1 MEDNFGNPVGTN
13 SNTLNVSDIVASS
26 TAEVAFPLNYTLTIS
41 STTTGCET
49 TANVFI
55 ESVFCNIQ
63 KNLSDGNGSNDYF
76 DLRLMDVRK
85 LQIFDRYGIKVYGQ
99 MNYTDQWKGQSDNGD
114 ELPSATYYYVM
125 NLITVNPKLVGFI

>member
-1 MEDNFGNPVGTN
+1 
-13 SNTLNVSDIVASS
+13 VSDIVASS

-63 KNLSDGNGSNDYF
+63 KES
-76 DLRLMDVRK
+76 
-85 LQIFDRYGIKVYGQ
+85 LQTETAQ
-99 MNYTDQWKGQSDNGD
+99 MII
-114 ELPSATYYYVM
+114 
-125 NLITVNPKLVGFI
+125 LI